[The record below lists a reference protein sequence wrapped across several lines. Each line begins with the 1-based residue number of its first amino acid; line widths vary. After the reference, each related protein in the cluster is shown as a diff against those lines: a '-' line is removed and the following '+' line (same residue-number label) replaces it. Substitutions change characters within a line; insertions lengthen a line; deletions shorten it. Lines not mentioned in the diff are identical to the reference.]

1 MNRRFFV
8 VLAAVLMTA
17 LFLGSVSVMAADGVV
32 ELDFW
37 HSMDGVPGEIT
48 QKQVDLFNA
57 TVGAEK
63 GIHVTTTFQDWP
75 GTDALTAAK
84 ATDDVEN
91 MPDVTQL
98 FASSVNVVKDWE
110 RTIWVEDMLG
120 TEGTVIAKEDLIPN
134 AVASYSMNNR
144 MLGMPWAIS
153 TLMLY
158 YNIDLLR
165 EAGYENPPATIAE
178 MAEMAAAIVEKTD
191 AEYGLNVR
199 VDEYEFETMITN
211 QGANGTYFGNAEG
224 GHNGYMT
231 ELGCEEQIDAFL
243 TEWEKL
249 AATGAYKATRDSIN
263 EEFAQGLN
271 AMVLMSSAR
280 IFTID
285 NLVEGNFE
293 WGVAPVP
300 TVSKEDVGGSSPS
313 GSGLFM
319 INRGDDDKAKAAWE
333 FVQFMVSTDAQAL
346 WLDGYS
352 YAPVNMNE
360 IESDAY
366 QAATAAEPKLAVSF
380 DILTSTPATV
390 LASFTPA
397 SEAVNSVI
405 KDTMANFGQGFMSK
419 DEAYKAIVDG
429 INAAFA
435 DYYRANPID

>member
-1 MNRRFFV
+1 MNRKVFV
-8 VLAAVLMTA
+8 VLAAVLVTA
-17 LFLGSVSVMAADGVV
+17 LFFGIAVVMADDGVV

-75 GTDALTAAK
+75 GTDALSAAK
-84 ATDDVEN
+84 ATDDVQN
-91 MPDVTQL
+91 MPDIIQL
-98 FASSVNVVKDWE
+98 YASTVNVVKDWD
-110 RTIWVEDMLG
+110 RTVWIEDMLG
-120 TEGTVIAKEDLIPN
+120 AEGNVIAKDDLIPN
-134 AVASYSMNNR
+134 AVASYSLNNR
-144 MLGMPWAIS
+144 MLGMPWSIS

-178 MAEMAAAIVEKTD
+178 MAEMSAAIVEKTD

-211 QGANGTYFGNAEG
+211 QGEKGTYFGNAEG
-224 GHNGYMT
+224 GHNGHMT

-249 AATGAYKATRDSIN
+249 VATGAYKATRDSIN

-280 IFTID
+280 IFTI
-285 NLVEGNFE
+285 NKLVEDNFE

-300 TVSKEDVGGSSPS
+300 TVSKDDVGGSSPS

-319 INRGDDDKAKAAWE
+319 VNRGDDEKINASWE

-360 IESDAY
+360 VESDAY
-366 QAATAAEPKLAVSF
+366 QAAIAAEPKLAVSYN
-380 DILTSTPATV
+380 ILTNTPATV
-390 LASFTPA
+390 LASFCPA
-397 SEAVNSVI
+397 SEAVNSII
-405 KDTMANFGQGFMSK
+405 KDTMVNFGQGFMSK
-419 DEAYKAIVDG
+419 DEAYNAIVDG
-429 INAAFA
+429 INDAFA